1 MKGSLNKVSQSFVYK
16 RYTAGT
22 LSTDVT
28 NDDKLDKVLLEKVHT
43 FCYLGNI
50 FSADGGQQ

>member
-1 MKGSLNKVSQSFVYK
+1 LNKVSQSFVYK